1 MDRVDVLG
9 ERKEQVAPWRSDK
22 EHIRLQATTALQ
34 RPKSRVNATGIATKQ
49 RLRLEVSNGG
59 LRNWS
64 CMIHVDM

>member
-22 EHIRLQATTALQ
+22 EHIRLHATTALQ

-49 RLRLEVSNGG
+49 KTSAGSQQRWSSKLE
-59 LRNWS
+59 LHDS
-64 CMIHVDM
+64 C